1 MKFVQK
7 YLDGDIIQRNDA
19 TSISVPVVTNIPLD
33 NSLESKFYQDLLA
46 ISPTNESEDYYNFL
60 LKAHDTGTL
69 AQYNVRTNEGEFER
83 KYSPKSGHYYYVW
96 HRPTSVKVEQKSE
109 GQRMWES
116 PAFQLALAPI
126 LDIPF
131 ALKNFTKVP
140 TRLFDF
146 TNYEKTPWYKRLV
159 RKFGQK
165 QADRIVQTVSAPSFE
180 QQFLGGRSILE
191 ARKTIDDF
199 KKMRAF
205 NDAFTNNG
213 ALLSGSPAVA
223 LEGTMKRAG
232 VLPHDLDYTF
242 QIGNMSPNSSLFDI
256 MDSGLLTF
264 DNIKNS
270 GILQSLSKATGKP
283 VNLYEIPRIFR
294 NHEDLYKAIKGRNNL
309 FFSPMLNYKEG
320 LGANRALQGHFNGMD
335 LDIFASATP
344 VPVGSVQ
351 GAVPAQYPLGWKKYF
366 MNKLGIPRE
375 KDMMDL
381 YNYDEYGPLNWIINE
396 NKGQWSPFSFSSE
409 LLEGR
414 LPKVQAVEIYPGINE
429 FIPAVMNLNG
439 ELVPVGKRFATG
451 KGLIQRFPGFQIKSL
466 LPGNPL
472 EQQLSNK
479 GTIAVNNIRQYMTHR
494 SKMDQDIVNNVLRQN
509 VFDGLDKI
517 DYNAFRKAVQDN
529 LLDIEGYRWNMSSI
543 PKDYPLGHMY
553 GDGDK
558 GRFSVEGWTLYNYDM
573 PDRAIAFG
581 NALEEAR
588 LKKLNAQIKEEIKNL
603 KPQLPKGVNTSYHI
617 YVNRGQKGVYPQNQQ
632 YAIDRIGEL
641 MDQMGNSISRLI
653 TILNT
658 SGGSR
663 YLQVKHLK
671 QDYTTKLIQKMLRDG
686 SRSGYTQLDFP
697 NIPDMMKRLQK
708 MNLNPIVRDDRIVIK
723 IPDDYYKGEIEFK
736 VGGKIKKNK

>member
-1 MKFVQK
+1 MKLIQK
-7 YLDGDIIQRNDA
+7 YFDGNVVQRNDA
-19 TSISVPVVTNIPLD
+19 TTVNVPIITNIPLD
-33 NSLESKFYQDLLA
+33 NSSESKFYQDLLA
-46 ISPTNESEDYYNFL
+46 ISPTKESEDYYNFL
-60 LKAHDTGTL
+60 LKAHDTGTV
-69 AQYNVRTNEGEFER
+69 APYDVRAHEGEFER
-83 KYSPKSGHYYYVW
+83 KYSPKSGHYYNIW
-96 HRPTSVKVEQKSE
+96 HRPTTTNIETKSE

-116 PAFQLALAPI
+116 PALQLASAPFFDV
-126 LDIPF
+126 LF
-131 ALKNFTKVP
+131 ALKGFSKVP
-140 TRLFDF
+140 TKLFDF
-146 TNYEKTPWYKRLV
+146 TNYQATPWYRRLV
-159 RKFGQK
+159 KKFGQE
-165 QADRIVQTVSAPSFE
+165 QADRIVMNVSNPSFE

-191 ARKTIDDF
+191 ARKTIEDY

-223 LEGTMKRAG
+223 LEGSIERVG
-232 VLPHDLDYTF
+232 ILPHDLDYTF
-242 QIGNMSPNSSLFDI
+242 QIGNMSPNASLFDV

-283 VNLYEIPRIFR
+283 VNLYRIPEIFK
-294 NHEDLYKAIKGRNNL
+294 NHANLYKAIKGKNNL
-309 FFSPMLNYKEG
+309 FFSPMLNYKQG
-320 LGANRALQGHFNGMD
+320 LGANRALQGNFNGID
-335 LDIFASATP
+335 LDIFASATK
-344 VPVGSVQ
+344 VPVGSVK
-351 GAVPAQYPLGWKKYF
+351 GAVPAQYPLGWKKQF
-366 MNKLGIPRE
+366 MQTLNIPRE

-381 YNYDEYGPLNWIINE
+381 YNYGDYGPLNWIIDK

-414 LPKVQAVEIYPGINE
+414 LPNVQAVEIYPGANE

-439 ELVPVGKRFATG
+439 ELVPVGKRFASG

-472 EQQLSNK
+472 EQQLSQK

-494 SKMDQDIVNNVLRQN
+494 SKMDQDIVNSVLRQN

-529 LLDIEGYRWNMSSI
+529 LLDIEGSVWSASRM
-543 PKDYPLGHMY
+543 PRDYTLGHMY
-553 GDGDK
+553 GNGGK
-558 GRFSVEGWTLYNYDM
+558 RRFSVEGWTLYNYDN
-573 PDRAIAFG
+573 PDRATAFG

-588 LKKLNAQIKEEIKNL
+588 LKKLSVQIKEEIKNL
-603 KPQLPKGVNTSYHI
+603 KTQLPEGINNSYHI
-617 YVNRGQKGVYPQNQQ
+617 YVNRGQKGVYPPNQQ

-641 MDQMGNSISRLI
+641 MDQMEDLMSRLR

-671 QDYTTKLIQKMLRDG
+671 QDYTTKLIQKMLLNG
-686 SRSGYTQLDFP
+686 SRVGYKQLDFP
-697 NIPDMMKRLQK
+697 NTSVIMKRLQK
-708 MNLNPIVRDDRIVIK
+708 MNLNPIIENDRIVIEVPK
-723 IPDDYYKGEIEFK
+723 DYYKGEIEFK
-736 VGGKIKKNK
+736 VGGKIK